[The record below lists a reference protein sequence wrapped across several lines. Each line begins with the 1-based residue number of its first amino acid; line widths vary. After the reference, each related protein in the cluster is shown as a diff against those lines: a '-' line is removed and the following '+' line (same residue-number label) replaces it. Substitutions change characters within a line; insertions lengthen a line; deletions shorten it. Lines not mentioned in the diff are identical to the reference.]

1 MKEGYAFRVR
11 GVRSL
16 LNQALRGGALLLV
29 ASCVPRYGEGAVDTA
44 HDAPL
49 SAAAHVSVDAAR
61 ELDQQGVRSYR
72 AGRYTDA
79 IAYFRAAYQLGGP
92 SSELWNIVRCRE
104 GMDDAEGAAA
114 AIDDYLAVS
123 GLLAQDRAD
132 AAREAQALRTRP
144 STLTVTTT
152 PPGASVSVD
161 GKALVGSTPLSV
173 EIHAGSHTIALQRA
187 GYLPAAQ
194 SLEAHFGRAVI
205 VTLDLERAA
214 K

>member
-1 MKEGYAFRVR
+1 VKGGYAARVR

-16 LNQALRGGALLLV
+16 LGKAVGGGVLLGV
-29 ASCVPRYGEGAVDTA
+29 TASCAPRYGEDAVEPP
-44 HDAPL
+44 HQAPL
-49 SAAAHVSVDAAR
+49 RAARTSVDAAR

-114 AIDDYLAVS
+114 AIDDYLGVPA
-123 GLLAQDRAD
+123 LLAQDRAD
-132 AAREAQALRTRP
+132 AGREAQALRARS

-161 GKALVGSTPLSV
+161 GKALSGSTPLSA
-173 EIHAGSHTIALQRA
+173 ELRAGSHSIAVQRV
-187 GYLPAAQ
+187 GYLSVAQ
-194 SLEAHFGRAVI
+194 TVEAHFGRAII
-205 VTLDLERAA
+205 VTLDLERGA